1 MKKLGQITLRD
12 DAKERFFSY
21 GYNKEKSA
29 LLYCSMKSPLPN
41 IFSSSAFKKHVSF
54 LMDQNEV
61 KAKQSELF
69 FFLPATLDRKE
80 DILQWKDN
88 VHLHPIDLLFDDL
101 KAEMSATTFD
111 RSLLESNHAR
121 ESLKPGLYKVIKKI
135 AHLSNQSLVGNSDV
149 FISNGLK
156 VDNAR
161 EFVWIDNSF
170 KKGASK
176 FQLNY

>member
-1 MKKLGQITLRD
+1 ML
-12 DAKERFFSY
+12 
-21 GYNKEKSA
+21 KSD
-29 LLYCSMKSPLPN
+29 
-41 IFSSSAFKKHVSF
+41 FF

-61 KAKQSELF
+61 KAKKSELF

-101 KAEMSATTFD
+101 KAEMSVTTFD

-135 AHLSNQSLVGNSDV
+135 ADLSNQNLVRNSDV

-156 VDNAR
+156 VYDAR
-161 EFVWIDNSF
+161 EFVWIDDSF

>member
-111 RSLLESNHAR
+111 RSLRESNHAR

-149 FISNGLK
+149 FISNG
-156 VDNAR
+156 
-161 EFVWIDNSF
+161 
-170 KKGASK
+170 
-176 FQLNY
+176 